1 MLTLSPA
8 ADRGHTD
15 IGWLDS
21 HHTFSF
27 GEWYDPAHMGFRA
40 LRSRECRLRSWRCV
54 NAEYSW
60 KEVADFISRKGC
72 RISAAALKTRL
83 SRKGLT
89 PKTAKPNAG
98 SVARSAEEGGDR
110 KAAPLIRP
118 GDSVGEQGVGSRGA
132 PPVPKLAP
140 GTFAFREDSKDL

>member
-1 MLTLSPA
+1 MAITVAAIDAIRTHLATIPQKDETARELTRQEAIARMSTEVLA
-8 ADRGHTD
+8 LRDRG
-15 IGWLDS
+15 
-21 HHTFSF
+21 
-27 GEWYDPAHMGFRA
+27 
-40 LRSRECRLRSWRCV
+40 
-54 NAEYSW
+54 YSW

-98 SVARSAEEGGDR
+98 SAARPAEPTEGGER
-110 KAAPLIRP
+110 KATPVVRP
-118 GDSVGEQGVGSRGA
+118 GDSVVAQGGGSRGT

-140 GTFAFREDSKDL
+140 GTFALREDSKDL